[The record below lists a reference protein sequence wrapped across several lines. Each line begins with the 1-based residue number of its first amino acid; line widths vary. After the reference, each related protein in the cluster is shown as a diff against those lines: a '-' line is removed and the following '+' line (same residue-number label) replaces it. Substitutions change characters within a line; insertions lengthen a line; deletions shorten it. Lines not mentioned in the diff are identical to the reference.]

1 MATLDQIRAK
11 LKAMENRQNS
21 QQFSGTSINYPF
33 WKIDEGSSAVV
44 RFLPDADEDNVFF
57 WRERQVINLPF
68 PGVKGGDETRTV
80 TVRVPCVEMW
90 GDSCPILAQVR
101 PWWQD
106 KSLEDE
112 ARKYWK
118 KRSYLFQGLILEDPL
133 NEKYEDPNP
142 IRKLT
147 IGPQIFNLVKD
158 ALNDPDLESNPVD
171 YVNGLDFRINVT
183 KKGQYRDYSTSKW
196 ARRETALTE
205 DQLADIEKHGLF
217 NLNDW
222 LPARP
227 SEEHLAAMVEM
238 FEASV
243 NGELYDP
250 DRWGRFYRPFG
261 VQIEGLNDDSDNAK
275 GGTKSTDS
283 KKEAESSTPAP
294 KAEEKV
300 EAPAEPKDEEAP
312 KSASSAQDILAK
324 IRQRAQS

>member
-33 WKIDEGSSAVV
+33 WEIDEGSSAVV

-68 PGVKGGDETRTV
+68 PGVVGGDESREV
-80 TVRVPCVEMW
+80 KVRVPCVETW

-147 IGPQIFNLVKD
+147 IGPQIFNLIKD
-158 ALNDPDLESNPVD
+158 ALNDPDLETSPVD
-171 YVNGLDFRINVT
+171 FVNGLDFRINVT
-183 KKGQYRDYSTSKW
+183 KKGKYRDYSTSKW

-205 DQLADIEKHGLF
+205 EQLAEVEKHGLF
-217 NLNDW
+217 NLDDW
-222 LPARP
+222 MPARP
-227 SEEHLAAMVEM
+227 SQEHLAAMVEM

-250 DRWGRFYRPFG
+250 EKWARFYKPFG
-261 VQIEGLNDDSDNAK
+261 VQFDDK
-275 GGTKSTDS
+275 GGDSNNDEDKQPTTK
-283 KKEAESSTPAP
+283 AAP
-294 KAEEKV
+294 KAEEPKADP
-300 EAPAEPKDEEAP
+300 APAAEPEVEEPK
-312 KSASSAQDILAK
+312 ASSPAQDILAK
-324 IRQRAQS
+324 IRQRAQ